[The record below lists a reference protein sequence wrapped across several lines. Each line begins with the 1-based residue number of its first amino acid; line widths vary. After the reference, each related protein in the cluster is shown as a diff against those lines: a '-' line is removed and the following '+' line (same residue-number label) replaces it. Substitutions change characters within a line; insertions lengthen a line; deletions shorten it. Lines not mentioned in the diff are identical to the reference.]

1 MQKIRKYR
9 TELLTLT
16 FASLTLIFL
25 LEKPIRDY
33 IPVIFAII
41 GFGRFAILTWK
52 KYYELSDNLIVNHK
66 KLLTENGIDFGQR
79 AGINR
84 VNFFDLISERKK
96 LSVSEKK
103 IENDLIELNYLKN
116 MALISFLGFGILGII
131 SVILT

>member
-1 MQKIRKYR
+1 MQKIKKYR
-9 TELLTLT
+9 TELLTLIV
-16 FASLTLIFL
+16 ASLTLILL

-33 IPVIFAII
+33 IPIIFAII

-52 KYYELSDNLIVNHK
+52 KYYGLSDNLIVNHK
-66 KLLTENGIDFGQR
+66 NLLTENGIDFGQR

-96 LSVSEKK
+96 LSVSDKE
-103 IENDLIELNYLKN
+103 IENDLTELNYLKN
-116 MALISFLGFGILGII
+116 MTLISFLGFGILGVI